1 MNFSDTAAVC
11 FPAQNFFDSFEV
23 RLFYLYDLY
32 GLFQGF
38 TSSRL
43 LTADTSILNFNAR
56 EKKKTNGILLHAMDI
71 STAFTGSPV
80 TSVLKSCD
88 TPLRS
93 RGTYIFT
100 GFRRR
105 KVRNGSR
112 KELLIT
118 CTLRILFLSMVIM
131 FYIFASSKQI

>member
-1 MNFSDTAAVC
+1 MVC
-11 FPAQNFFDSFEV
+11 FLAQKFFDSFEV

-38 TSSRL
+38 TSSR

-71 STAFTGSPV
+71 STAFTGSTV

-118 CTLRILFLSMVIM
+118 CTLRILLLSMVIM